1 MMSAFLEKNKTH
13 QLFGE
18 KRPGLLD
25 ELSKSLA
32 A

>member
-13 QLFGE
+13 QLCG
-18 KRPGLLD
+18 KQLPRLRD
-25 ELSKSLA
+25 ELNEAIA